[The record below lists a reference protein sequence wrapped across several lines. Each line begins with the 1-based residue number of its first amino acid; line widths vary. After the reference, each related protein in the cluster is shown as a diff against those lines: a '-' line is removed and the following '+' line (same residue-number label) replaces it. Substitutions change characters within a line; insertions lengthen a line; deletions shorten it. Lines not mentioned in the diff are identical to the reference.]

1 MQKRTMEIGGRACT
15 VYGEAHAPCQIL
27 QPVDD
32 HDLEG
37 LDHETALIR
46 ELTGREDFCLTAF
59 RIQDWNR
66 DLTPWSAPPV
76 YGTEGFGDGAMQTLS
91 FILQELLPD
100 QKRAQDE
107 KFYLAGYSLAGF
119 FALWAAYQTDLFCGI
134 AAASPSVWYPGW
146 SDYASEHSCRADRV
160 YLSLGDK
167 EEKAGPP
174 IMRTVGD
181 GIRKQ
186 YDLLSGQG
194 TRCTLEWNKGNHF
207 REPDVRTAKG
217 IAWLLK

>member
-15 VYGEAHAPCQIL
+15 IYGEEHASHQIL

-37 LDHETALIR
+37 LDYETALIR
-46 ELTGREDFCLTAF
+46 ELTGR
-59 RIQDWNR
+59 
-66 DLTPWSAPPV
+66 
-76 YGTEGFGDGAMQTLS
+76 
-91 FILQELLPD
+91 
-100 QKRAQDE
+100 DE

-119 FALWAAYQTDLFCGI
+119 FALWTAYQTDLFCGI
-134 AAASPSVWYPGW
+134 AAVSPSVWYPGW
-146 SDYASEHSCRADRV
+146 VDYASEHSCRADHV

-167 EEKAGPP
+167 EEQAGPP

>member
-1 MQKRTMEIGGRACT
+1 
-15 VYGEAHAPCQIL
+15 
-27 QPVDD
+27 
-32 HDLEG
+32 
-37 LDHETALIR
+37 
-46 ELTGREDFCLTAF
+46 
-59 RIQDWNR
+59 
-66 DLTPWSAPPV
+66 
-76 YGTEGFGDGAMQTLS
+76 MQTLS
-91 FILQELLPD
+91 FIIQELFPD
-100 QKRAQDE
+100 QKHAQDE

-146 SDYASEHSCRADRV
+146 TDYALGHTCRADNV

-194 TRCTLEWNKGNHF
+194 IRCTLEWNKGNHF